1 MWLEG
6 YLKDHKKRLLEEKV
20 LKYKCN
26 DCDKA
31 FTIISHWS
39 SLLMHTNKIQN
50 SNINVKH
57 VIMLL
62 TQASHLTLHQRDV
75 HEGLQYPCD
84 NCGKEFTQKTHVRT
98 HKNIVH
104 MLGERAV

>member
-62 TQASHLTLHQRDV
+62 LKLHIL
-75 HEGLQYPCD
+75 HCI
-84 NCGKEFTQKTHVRT
+84 KELFMRAYGILAIFVEKNL
-98 HKNIVH
+98 HKKL
-104 MLGERAV
+104 M

>member
-50 SNINVKH
+50 SNINVK
-57 VIMLL
+57 
-62 TQASHLTLHQRDV
+62 LHILRCIKGMFMRAYSILAIFV
-75 HEGLQYPCD
+75 EKNL
-84 NCGKEFTQKTHVRT
+84 
-98 HKNIVH
+98 HKKL
-104 MLGERAV
+104 M

>member
-1 MWLEG
+1 MVFFVNA
-6 YLKDHKKRLLEEKV
+6 YKQNPKF
-20 LKYKCN
+20 KYQCEA
-26 DCDKA
+26 CDYA
-31 FTIISHWS
+31 A
-39 SLLMHTNKIQN
+39 
-50 SNINVKH
+50 
-57 VIMLL
+57 

>member
-26 DCDKA
+26 DCDKG

-62 TQASHLTLHQRDV
+62 LKLHILCCINGMFMRAYSILAIFV
-75 HEGLQYPCD
+75 EKNL
-84 NCGKEFTQKTHVRT
+84 
-98 HKNIVH
+98 HKKL
-104 MLGERAV
+104 M